1 MFHPRSQAS
10 LLLLPPSC
18 SPARCVI
25 QNPCVFRFPLASAS
39 PGLRA
44 ALAVRFS
51 AAAGAGTCCCVIS
64 VFLMWVMSRFL
75 SQAGVRAHGA
85 TCIRCHG
92 RRQRGRGPCVLRRS
106 VPASCPAAARSSRT
120 AVPATLPSQ
129 RGTRSSQPRP
139 RRKIRKRF
147 LFNLY
152 KNSQL

>member
-1 MFHPRSQAS
+1 MFHPYSQAS
-10 LLLLPPSC
+10 LQLPPPSC

-25 QNPCVFRFPLASAS
+25 QNPCAFRFPLASVS

-44 ALAVRFS
+44 ALAAVQRRCRSRDLLLCHLRVPHVGDESVSFPGWS
-51 AAAGAGTCCCVIS
+51 DSPRSHTYPLSRMQAERTRSLRAG
-64 VFLMWVMSRFL
+64 
-75 SQAGVRAHGA
+75 
-85 TCIRCHG
+85 
-92 RRQRGRGPCVLRRS
+92 RS